1 MLLWKFRRIID
12 NHGLIYKVQTQNGHV
27 FEHTLAKDTPPDKVA
42 QVLRLLATHVDNLE
56 TQKEIIN
63 EFTKPNL
70 KF

>member
-1 MLLWKFRRIID
+1 MAMYSK
-12 NHGLIYKVQTQNGHV
+12 
-27 FEHTLAKDTPPDKVA
+27 HTLAKDTPPDKVA

>member
-1 MLLWKFRRIID
+1 M
-12 NHGLIYKVQTQNGHV
+12 
-27 FEHTLAKDTPPDKVA
+27 KDTPPDKVA

>member
-1 MLLWKFRRIID
+1 MAMYSNILWRKI
-12 NHGLIYKVQTQNGHV
+12 H
-27 FEHTLAKDTPPDKVA
+27 PDKVA